1 MHLPDHTMKHNFC
14 YDMTSSRYKILNIDD
29 AFYKIKNNSIN
40 GNASISNLHT
50 MAI

>member
-29 AFYKIKNNSIN
+29 AFYKLKTTLS
-40 GNASISNLHT
+40 
-50 MAI
+50 MAMQV